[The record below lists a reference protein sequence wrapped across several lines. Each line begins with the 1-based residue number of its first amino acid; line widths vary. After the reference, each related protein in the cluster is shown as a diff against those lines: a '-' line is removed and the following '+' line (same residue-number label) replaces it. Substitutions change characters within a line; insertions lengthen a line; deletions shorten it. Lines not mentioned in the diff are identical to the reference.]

1 MTMALVNFAI
11 VMMRS
16 ECETKRFRIIILSF
30 GIVIAGFYAHYELQK
45 KAYKDAILV
54 KVSDGTEFS
63 AYYNESGLWK
73 IELTVKGTHFESL
86 TEATD
91 PDSDNYSD
99 ILILMSGPLTAKY
112 KTRGVSWKT
121 VR

>member
-1 MTMALVNFAI
+1 MTKIYGASDDLLEFDGEI
-11 VMMRS
+11 YGEIGYYDS
-16 ECETKRFRIIILSF
+16 SKE
-30 GIVIAGFYAHYELQK
+30 
-45 KAYKDAILV
+45 DAILV

-99 ILILMSGPLTAKY
+99 VLILMSGPLTAKY